1 MVALLSFQNVPPA
14 PGRETSAN
22 TVAPSAPADKG
33 APGAPPRG
41 AEGGLGGML
50 PMLIMVVPLIL
61 LMVFTSRSNSKKQKK
76 VLESLQKGDRVI
88 TQGGIHGVVTG
99 IKSGVVQVKIAENV
113 KVDVTRSA
121 ITTVLQDSTNGNG
134 APAIGEKLA

>member
-14 PGRETSAN
+14 PGRETSAS

-33 APGAPPRG
+33 APGAPSHG

-50 PMLIMVVPLIL
+50 PMLIMVVPLVL
-61 LMVFTSRSNSKKQKK
+61 LMVFTSRSQSKKQKK

-88 TQGGIHGVVTG
+88 TQGGLVGKLVEIGDRYAKVEVAPG
-99 IKSGVVQVKIAENV
+99 MKVEFLKSGLLGKDDAE
-113 KVDVTRSA
+113 TAAS
-121 ITTVLQDSTNGNG
+121 L
-134 APAIGEKLA
+134 EKK

>member
-22 TVAPSAPADKG
+22 TVAPAAPADKG
-33 APGAPPRG
+33 APGGPPHG
-41 AEGGLGGML
+41 PDAGLGGML

-76 VLESLQKGDRVI
+76 MLESLQKGDRVI
-88 TQGGIHGVVTG
+88 TQGGLVGKLVEVG
-99 IKSGVVQVKIAENV
+99 DRYAKVEVAPGMKVEFLKSGLLGKDDAE
-113 KVDVTRSA
+113 TAAS
-121 ITTVLQDSTNGNG
+121 L
-134 APAIGEKLA
+134 EKK

>member
-22 TVAPSAPADKG
+22 TVAPSAPPVDHG
-33 APGAPPRG
+33 ASAPPRG
-41 AEGGLGGML
+41 SEGALGGML

-76 VLESLQKGDRVI
+76 MLDSLQKGDRVI
-88 TQGGIHGVVTG
+88 TQGGLVGKLVEVGDRYAKVEVAPGMKIEFL
-99 IKSGVVQVKIAENV
+99 KSGLLGKDDAE
-113 KVDVTRSA
+113 TAAS
-121 ITTVLQDSTNGNG
+121 L
-134 APAIGEKLA
+134 EKK

>member
-14 PGRETSAN
+14 PGRETGAN
-22 TVAPSAPADKG
+22 TVAPSVPADKG
-33 APGAPPRG
+33 APGAPPHA

-76 VLESLQKGDRVI
+76 LLESLQKGDRVI
-88 TQGGIHGVVTG
+88 TQGGMVGKLVEIGDRYAKVELAPGMKVDFL
-99 IKSGVVQVKIAENV
+99 KSGLLGKDDAE
-113 KVDVTRSA
+113 TAAS
-121 ITTVLQDSTNGNG
+121 L
-134 APAIGEKLA
+134 EKK